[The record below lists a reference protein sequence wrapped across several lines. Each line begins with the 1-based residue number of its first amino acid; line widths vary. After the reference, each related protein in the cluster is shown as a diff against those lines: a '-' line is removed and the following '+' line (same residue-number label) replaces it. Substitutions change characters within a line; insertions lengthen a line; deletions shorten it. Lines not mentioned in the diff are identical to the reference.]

1 MQFSLFG
8 AEVAEPTRLD
18 LDGLLL
24 AGAWWVQAGQ
34 GEAHRA
40 RLSVLVD
47 ADWRVPALLTE
58 LGRRDLPGERADA
71 EAGQLAVRTAFRTDL
86 VPAARRWTR
95 GALVS
100 PPADLALSPGGLRL
114 WALAAGHRDDA
125 GYVLGTA
132 SVQSRTHR
140 VAGAQLAALGMPAV
154 GIGER
159 GRPGWRITGVKRLR
173 RIAELIGEAPPGCGR
188 DWPT

>member
-34 GEAHRA
+34 GQAHRA

-58 LGRRDLPGERADA
+58 LERRDLPGERADA
-71 EAGQLAVRTAFRTDL
+71 EAGRLAVRTAFRTDL
-86 VPAARRWTR
+86 VPAARRWTH

-100 PPADLALSPGGLRL
+100 PPADLTLSPGGLRL

-125 GYVLGTA
+125 GYVLG
-132 SVQSRTHR
+132 
-140 VAGAQLAALGMPAV
+140 
-154 GIGER
+154 
-159 GRPGWRITGVKRLR
+159 
-173 RIAELIGEAPPGCGR
+173 
-188 DWPT
+188 